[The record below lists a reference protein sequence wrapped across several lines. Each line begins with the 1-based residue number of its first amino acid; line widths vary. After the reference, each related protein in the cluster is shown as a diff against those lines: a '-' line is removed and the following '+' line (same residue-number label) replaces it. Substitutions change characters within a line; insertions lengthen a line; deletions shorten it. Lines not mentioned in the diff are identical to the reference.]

1 MSNPK
6 KQHYVPQVYLK
17 RFTDDNRF
25 IHIYD
30 KVKDE
35 FRRQTPANTG
45 YSRHFYTVEVDGKK
59 DYSIEKALALHVDTL
74 YQPVMNKIVN
84 KETLTFEDKE
94 KLAVFVTFQHLRTPK
109 QRNNYN
115 QMVDDFYKQTSKIIF
130 EMKKV
135 HGMLDDFDPQ
145 VIESIEDIV
154 KNERFIVD
162 VPNEQ
167 SLLLMSELSGKMSA
181 MLARHN
187 FIIIEAS
194 SKSEFITSDHPYSM
208 VKENW
213 SPAWS
218 GYGIVNTT
226 KLFPLS
232 PRFLLML
239 KDPGDKIT
247 YYRLNKSQV
256 RDMNMTIASWSDRFL
271 FSSNETLLR
280 SLVEKIKNRVGAR
293 KQNRTN

>member
-17 RFTDDNRF
+17 HFTDSDGF

-30 KVKDE
+30 KEKDE

-45 YSRHFYTVEVDGKK
+45 YSKHFYTIEKDGVK

-74 YQPVMNKIVN
+74 YQPVLNKIAN
-84 KETLTFEDKE
+84 KETLKFEDKE
-94 KLAVFVTFQHLRTPK
+94 KLAVFVTFQYLRTPK
-109 QRNNYN
+109 QRKNYHR
-115 QMVDDFYKQTSKIIF
+115 MIDDFYKQTAKIIF

-135 HGMLDDFDPQ
+135 HGMLSDIGPLE
-145 VIESIEDIV
+145 IENLEDIV
-154 KNERFIVD
+154 KNERFNVD
-162 VPNEQ
+162 VPKEQ
-167 SLLLMSELSGKMSA
+167 SLQLMLDSGRMAS
-181 MLARHN
+181 MISRHN

-218 GYGIVNTT
+218 GYGIMNTT

-232 PRFLLML
+232 PRYLLML
-239 KDPGDKIT
+239 KDPGDKIM
-247 YYRLNKSQV
+247 YYSLNKSEV
-256 RDMNMTIASWSDRFL
+256 REMNMTTASWSDRFL
-271 FSSNETLLR
+271 FSSNEKLLR
-280 SLVEKIKNRVGAR
+280 SLVKKIEKRAEVS
-293 KQNRTN
+293 KQKRTN

>member
-17 RFTDDNRF
+17 HFTDDDGF

-30 KVKDE
+30 KEKDE

-45 YSRHFYTVEVDGKK
+45 YSKHFYTVEVNGEKN
-59 DYSIEKALALHVDTL
+59 YTIEKALALYVDTL
-74 YQPVMNKIVN
+74 YQPVMNKIIN

-94 KLAVFVTFQHLRTPK
+94 NLAVFVTFQYLRTPK
-109 QRNNYN
+109 QRKNYN
-115 QMVDDFYKQTSKIIF
+115 RMVDDFYKRTSKIIF

-135 HGMLDDFDPQ
+135 HGLLKDLDPHEID
-145 VIESIEDIV
+145 SLEDIV
-154 KNERFIVD
+154 KNERFIVA

-167 SLLLMSELSGKMSA
+167 SLLLMLEFSKEMSA
-181 MLARHN
+181 MLTCHN

-194 SKSEFITSDHPYSM
+194 SKSEFVTSDHPYSM

-213 SPAWS
+213 SPPWS

-232 PRFLLML
+232 PRYLLML
-239 KDPGDKIT
+239 KDPGDKT
-247 YYRLNKSQV
+247 MYYHLNKSQV
-256 RDMNMTIASWSDRFL
+256 RELNMTITSWSDRFL

-280 SLVEKIKNRVGAR
+280 SLVEKIKKRVEAR
-293 KQNRTN
+293 KKKRAD